1 MSEVLD
7 NPSSVMGR
15 VGLLLEPFRD
25 TDGLTLTELCRRTGF
40 PRSSA
45 HRMLLQLVRVGWM
58 RRTGT
63 TYHLG
68 PKIVELGA
76 LAQTHDRI
84 HSAALPAMY
93 ELHRETGLVV
103 HLTVLDGEQL
113 VYLEKVSG
121 IRVADSSWAGQRQS
135 AEETVAGLAL
145 LARRDGTHPALEDG
159 NGCALVDGVVHGG
172 TCFRHMVAAFAA
184 GDGEIAA
191 LSLAGPDEMIPED
204 AARRVRRAADRLE
217 VTLATR

>member
-1 MSEVLD
+1 MSDVLD
-7 NPSSVMGR
+7 SPSSVMGR
-15 VGLLLEPFRD
+15 VSLLLEPFRD
-25 TDGLTLTELCRRTGF
+25 TEGLTLTELCRRTGF

-58 RRTGT
+58 RRSGT

-76 LAQTHDRI
+76 LAQAHDRI

-93 ELHRETGLVV
+93 DLHRDTGLIV
-103 HLTVLDGEQL
+103 HLTVLDGDDL

-121 IRVADSSWAGQRQS
+121 MRVADSSCAGQRRP

-145 LARRDGTHPALEDG
+145 LARRDGTPPASEAG
-159 NGCALVDGVVHGG
+159 SGCSLIDGVAQGG
-172 TCFRHMVAAFAA
+172 TCFRHVVAAFAA

-191 LSLAGPDEMIPED
+191 LSLAGPADAIPED
-204 AARRVRRAADRLE
+204 AALRVRRAADELE
-217 VTLATR
+217 VTLAT

>member
-1 MSEVLD
+1 MPEVLPT
-7 NPSSVMGR
+7 PSSVMDR
-15 VGLLLEPFRD
+15 LDLLLEPFRD

-58 RRTGT
+58 RRSGT

-76 LAQTHDRI
+76 LAQAHDRI
-84 HSAALPAMY
+84 HSAALRSMY
-93 ELHRETGLVV
+93 ALHRETGLAV
-103 HLTVLDGEQL
+103 HLTVLDNDQV

-121 IRVADSSWAGQRQS
+121 AQVTDSTWAGQRRL
-135 AEETVAGLAL
+135 AEDTVAGLAL
-145 LARRDGTHPALEDG
+145 LARRDRSHPALTG
-159 NGCALVDGVVHGG
+159 SNGHSIVGGVVHGG
-172 TCFRHMVAAFAA
+172 ECFRHAVAAFAA

-191 LSLAGPDEMIPED
+191 LSLAGPVEAMSED
-204 AARRVRRAADRLE
+204 AVRRLRRAADHLE
-217 VTLATR
+217 TTLTA

>member
-1 MSEVLD
+1 MSEVRD
-7 NPSSVMGR
+7 NPSSVMAR

-25 TDGLTLTELCRRTGF
+25 ADSLTLTELCRRTGF

-63 TYHLG
+63 TYRLG

-76 LAQTHDRI
+76 LAQDHDRI

-93 ELHRETGLVV
+93 DLHRETGLVV
-103 HLTVLDGEQL
+103 HLSVLDSDQV

-121 IRVADSSWAGQRQS
+121 MQVNDNTWAGQRRA
-135 AEETVAGLAL
+135 AEETVAGSAM
-145 LARRDGTHPALEDG
+145 LARRDGIHSAPAIG
-159 NGCALVDGVVHGG
+159 GGCSLVDGVVHGG
-172 TCFRHMVAAFAA
+172 ECFRHVVAAFAA
-184 GDGEIAA
+184 GNGEIAA
-191 LSLAGPDEMIPED
+191 LSLAGPAEAIPED
-204 AARRVRRAADRLE
+204 AARRVRREADRLE
-217 VTLATR
+217 ALLTA

>member
-7 NPSSVMGR
+7 NPSSVMAR

-25 TDGLTLTELCRRTGF
+25 ADGLTLTELCRRTGF

-63 TYHLG
+63 TYRLG

-76 LAQTHDRI
+76 LAQAHDRI

-93 ELHRETGLVV
+93 DLHHETGLVV
-103 HLTVLDGEQL
+103 HLTVLDGDQV

-121 IRVADSSWAGQRQS
+121 IRVADSSWAGQRRP

-145 LARRDGTHPALEDG
+145 LARRDGTHPQAGSGCSLADG
-159 NGCALVDGVVHGG
+159 IVHGG
-172 TCFRHMVAAFAA
+172 TCFRHMVATFAA

-191 LSLAGPDEMIPED
+191 LSLAGPTEAIPED
-204 AARRVRRAADRLE
+204 AARRLRRATDRLE
-217 VTLATR
+217 VTLAT

>member
-1 MSEVLD
+1 MSEVLAH
-7 NPSSVMGR
+7 PSSVMGR
-15 VGLLLEPFRD
+15 LGLLLEPFRD

-76 LAQTHDRI
+76 LAQAHDRI

-93 ELHRETGLVV
+93 DLHHETGLIV
-103 HLTVLDGEQL
+103 HLTVLDDDQV

-121 IRVADSSWAGQRQS
+121 IRVTDNTWAGQRRP
-135 AEETVAGLAL
+135 AEETVAGVAL
-145 LARRDGTHPALEDG
+145 LARRDGTHPIPTDG
-159 NGCALVDGVVHGG
+159 NGCSFADGVVHSGA
-172 TCFRHMVAAFAA
+172 CFRHIVAAFAA
-184 GDGEIAA
+184 GDGELAA
-191 LSLAGPDEMIPED
+191 LSLAGPAEAIPED
-204 AARRVRRAADRLE
+204 AARRVRHAADRLE
-217 VTLATR
+217 ATLAG